1 MTIDAVAEPV
11 MLLTGSIFQPLWL
24 PGLVHLWRL
33 AGCPQFWLVMFRAG
47 EVGGRKCRGDR
58 WTGCRQR

>member
-11 MLLTGSIFQPLWL
+11 MLLTGSICQPLWL
-24 PGLVHLWRL
+24 PDSYTWRL

-47 EVGGRKCRGDR
+47 EVGPEM
-58 WTGCRQR
+58 